1 MIKLL
6 LSLFLVSSALCQ
18 DALVDNE
25 ALNETEAIANVT
37 TTNVANVTTE
47 WFAEE
52 LEVEAEKELNET
64 EPERPLTP
72 EELEALYESVE
83 VAEGSVYHCPPL
95 NVTVEQARLN
105 MCKHDCSSFHVYCR
119 DASETRQ

>member
-6 LSLFLVSSALCQ
+6 LSLFLASVLCQ
-18 DALVDNE
+18 DI
-25 ALNETEAIANVT
+25 LNESDGLVNIT
-37 TTNVANVTTE
+37 TTDVANVTTE
-47 WFAEE
+47 WFAD
-52 LEVEAEKELNET
+52 EVKAEREMEMNET
-64 EPERPLTP
+64 TEEEEERPLTP
-72 EELEALYESVE
+72 EELEALYESEE

-105 MCKHDCSSFHVYCR
+105 MCKQDCSSFHVYCR

>member
-6 LSLFLVSSALCQ
+6 LSLFLASVLCQ
-18 DALVDNE
+18 DVLDESDALVNITSTD
-25 ALNETEAIANVT
+25 
-37 TTNVANVTTE
+37 VANVTTE
-47 WFAEE
+47 WFAD
-52 LEVEAEKELNET
+52 EVKAEREMEMNETTEAEEE
-64 EPERPLTP
+64 ERPLTP
-72 EELEALYESVE
+72 EELEALYESEE

-105 MCKHDCSSFHVYCR
+105 MCKQDCSSFHVYCR

>member
-1 MIKLL
+1 MIKLF
-6 LSLFLVSSALCQ
+6 LSLFLVSVLSQ
-18 DALVDNE
+18 D
-25 ALNETEAIANVT
+25 ALNETEPLTNVT
-37 TTNVANVTTE
+37 TTEVANVTTE

-52 LEVEAEKELNET
+52 LEVEAEVKELNDT

-72 EELEALYESVE
+72 EELEDLYESEE

-95 NVTVEQARLN
+95 NTTLNQARLN
-105 MCKHDCSSFHVYCR
+105 MCKHDCQSFHIYCR